1 MANIAHRLDYSR
13 LLAKNT
19 QEFKTNTKE
28 KFYLTSSDLL
38 EFNRVQQEIVKIQE
52 RI

>member
-13 LLAKNT
+13 LLA
-19 QEFKTNTKE
+19 KTNTKE